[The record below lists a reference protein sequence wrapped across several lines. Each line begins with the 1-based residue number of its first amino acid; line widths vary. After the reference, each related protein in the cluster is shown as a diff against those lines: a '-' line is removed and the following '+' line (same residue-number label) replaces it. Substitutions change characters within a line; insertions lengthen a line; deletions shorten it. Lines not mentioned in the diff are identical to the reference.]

1 MEAIAEEIV
10 FEKYPAYKDSG
21 VEWLGKVP
29 AHWDVKPGYTIVEE
43 RKEKNNGLKEKTV
56 LSLSYGSVIIKNE
69 DKLTGLVPESFETY
83 QLVYPGDIIIRP
95 TDLQNDKTSLRTGL
109 AKDKGIITSAYINL
123 KVKHNYSASFY
134 HYFLHSID
142 TMKVLYGLG
151 SGLRQNLDFGDF
163 KRLPFVVPMP
173 EEQVIIADFLN
184 IKTAQIDQAVA
195 QKERQIE
202 LLKERRRVLI
212 HKAVTR
218 GLNPDVQLKDSGVEW
233 IGDIPEHWAIEPIK
247 YSLHGIIDCEH
258 KTAPFVDEEEFF
270 VVRTSNVKEG
280 KLTFNDAKY
289 TNGKGFLQWTKRG
302 IPQPG
307 DILLTREAPA
317 GEACIVPGKINL
329 CLGQR
334 MVWLK
339 VNNERLLSQLAI
351 YLIYSKIGRTYIDFL
366 SAGSTVLHFNMAD
379 IKNIP
384 IISMPI
390 KEQSEI
396 VEYLTVL
403 SDKVEKA
410 IELEEF
416 QIEKLKEYKAT
427 LINSAVTGKIKVT

>member
-1 MEAIAEEIV
+1 MEAVTESVV
-10 FEKYPAYKDSG
+10 FEKYPAYKESG
-21 VEWLGKVP
+21 VEWVGEIPEHWDIKKFKRVFHEVKKRTDIKLNCGSISFGKVVYK
-29 AHWDVKPGYTIVEE
+29 DD
-43 RKEKNNGLKEKTV
+43 EK
-56 LSLSYGSVIIKNE
+56 
-69 DKLTGLVPESFETY
+69 VPETTKKSY
-83 QLVYPGDIIIRP
+83 QVVLKGDFLVNPLNLNY
-95 TDLQNDKTSLRTGL
+95 DLISLRIALSEIDVVVSSG
-109 AKDKGIITSAYINL
+109 YIVLTNSVNL
-123 KVKHNYSASFY
+123 DRNYFKW
-134 HYFLHSID
+134 FLHRFD
-142 TMKVLYGLG
+142 VAFMKLLG
-151 SGLRQNLDFGDF
+151 SGVRQTLNYNDIGNCDIVF
-163 KRLPFVVPMP
+163 PPIP
-173 EEQVIIADFLN
+173 EQTLIANFLEQ
-184 IKTAQIDQAVA
+184 KTTQIDNAIA

-202 LLKERRRVLI
+202 LLKERRQVLI

-218 GLNPDVQLKDSGVEW
+218 GLNLDVPLKDSGVEW
-233 IGDIPEHWAIEPIK
+233 IGEIPEHWAIEPIK
-247 YSLHGIIDCEH
+247 YSLLGIIDCEH

-302 IPQPG
+302 KPQPG

-403 SDKVEKA
+403 SDKVDKA
-410 IELEEF
+410 IGLEEF
-416 QIEKLKEYKAT
+416 QIEKLKEYKTT
-427 LINSAVTGKIKVT
+427 LINSAVTGKIKVS